1 MKIRTLES
9 ERNIITLG
17 DYQPPPTFPS
27 TVQWYSS
34 HALWANL
41 RQKSAVF
48 YEEFREPEVSN
59 KNVTFWSQLARC
71 VTPQKM
77 SAFL

>member
-17 DYQPPPTFPS
+17 DYQPPNQHFP
-27 TVQWYSS
+27 VQWYSS

-48 YEEFREPEVSN
+48 YVDFREPEVSN